1 MSSFKLPTPHPTLS
15 RNGFDL
21 SSRRIFSAPAGALLP
36 VLTQEVN
43 PGEHFSISV
52 QDLVRTQPLNTAAFA
67 RCKEYY
73 HFFFVPY
80 RALWSSSDRFFA
92 GVTNGD
98 RSFRDPKDLKGDISS
113 FSDVPNS
120 VPCFDLLSFLSSI
133 GKEDGSRFKGHIGSD
148 PYEVPYSKDKAPTA
162 GPSPINPNQP
172 PLAAST
178 RSSVDADTSHP
189 IDDGHHSDNPI
200 DNDENYPFTH
210 NFGFGS
216 GNNKPHHSGTF
227 WGSSYHALPDSVPFD
242 FTKDK
247 NKDVHGYSYTYGAF
261 RLLNLMEYGV
271 SSDGRMILPYYDTRD
286 KKISNKYVYFPIT
299 DEKNK
304 NLTTLKSYHVSAFR
318 PLAYQRIYNDFYRNQ
333 QWEKADPTCFN
344 VDYMYKGG
352 LMDNKEVYNLFNLR
366 YRYWQKDW
374 LTSALPSVL
383 YTEGIF
389 NLPTFT
395 NGFQEPDLVGSTS
408 RTSVVVNTDATNF
421 ISVADIKAAFALE
434 KMLEATRRANGLDY
448 SSQIAAHYGFKVPE
462 SRRDCA
468 QFIGGFDNTV
478 AISEV
483 ISTANGTAV
492 DPTTKASSPSVT
504 GQMFGKGI
512 GSMNSG
518 KINFDVKE
526 HGVIMC
532 IYSIAPQV
540 DYNAE
545 FMNPFNRKLD
555 RLEYFQPEF
564 QNLGLQPILQS
575 DLCFTTNT
583 DVNNGVLGYTSRYA
597 EYKNSRDLV
606 FGEFQSFGSLSA
618 WTTPRMNTY
627 TYKGDDKNQQSFLS
641 LRNFMID
648 PKVLDPIFSFNYD
661 GRTMTDQFM
670 INSYFDI
677 KAVRPMSVVG
687 SMNL

>member
-113 FSDVPNS
+113 FSAVPKS
-120 VPCFDLLSFLSSI
+120 VPSFDLLKFL
-133 GKEDGSRFKGHIGSD
+133 DALGSEQSRGNAHNGGNN
-148 PYEVPYSKDKAPTA
+148 PYEVPYSKEKT
-162 GPSPINPNQP
+162 PIPG
-172 PLAAST
+172 T
-178 RSSVDADTSHP
+178 RSSAGADHDGNRDHDFNFRDYYRL
-189 IDDGHHSDNPI
+189 DDS
-200 DNDENYPFTH
+200 
-210 NFGFGS
+210 
-216 GNNKPHHSGTF
+216 K
-227 WGSSYHALPDSVPFD
+227 PFD
-242 FTKDK
+242 ASKDP
-247 NKDVHGYSYTYGAF
+247 NKDVHGYSYAYGAY
-261 RLLNLMEYGV
+261 RLMNLLEYGV
-271 SSDGRMILPYYDTRD
+271 SSDGRMILPYYDD
-286 KKISNKYVYFPIT
+286 KNKKLSNRYVYFPIT
-299 DEKNK
+299 LDKNK
-304 NLTTLKSYHVSAFR
+304 ELLTLKSYHVSAFR

-344 VDYMYKGG
+344 VDYLYNGG
-352 LMDNKEVYNLFNLR
+352 LMDNKEVSNLFNLR

-389 NLPTFT
+389 HLPTYT
-395 NGFQEPDLVGSTS
+395 NGLQNPSIS
-408 RTSVVVNTDATNF
+408 SSSVEVADMAAF
-421 ISVADIKAAFALE
+421 SVADIKSAFALE

-526 HGVIMC
+526 HGLIMC

-555 RLEYFQPEF
+555 RMEYFQPEF

-583 DVNNGVLGYTSRYA
+583 DVNNGILGYTSRYA

-627 TYKGDDKNQQSFLS
+627 TYKGDDKKQQSFLS

>member
-113 FSDVPNS
+113 FSS
-120 VPCFDLLSFLSSI
+120 VPKSVPSFDLLKFL
-133 GKEDGSRFKGHIGSD
+133 DALGSKQSRGNAHNGGND
-148 PYEVPYSKDKAPTA
+148 PYEVPYSKKKNPIS
-162 GPSPINPNQP
+162 GPSTRAAFYNDPI
-172 PLAAST
+172 
-178 RSSVDADTSHP
+178 HP
-189 IDDGHHSDNPI
+189 IDDNGRHGTSDPI
-200 DNDENYPFTH
+200 DSDDPLSPTIPGTRSSAGADHEGNRDHDF
-210 NFGFGS
+210 NFRD
-216 GNNKPHHSGTF
+216 
-227 WGSSYHALPDSVPFD
+227 YYRLDDSKPFD
-242 FTKDK
+242 ASKDP
-247 NKDVHGYSYTYGAF
+247 NKDVHGYSYAYGAY
-261 RLLNLMEYGV
+261 RLMNLLEYGV
-271 SSDGRMILPYYDTRD
+271 SSDGRMILPYYDD
-286 KKISNKYVYFPIT
+286 KNKKLSNRYVYFPIT
-299 DEKNK
+299 LDKNK
-304 NLTTLKSYHVSAFR
+304 DLLTLKSYHVSAFR

-344 VDYMYKGG
+344 VDYLYNGG
-352 LMDNKEVYNLFNLR
+352 LMNTDEVSNLFNLR

>member
-120 VPCFDLLSFLSSI
+120 VPSFDLLKFL
-133 GKEDGSRFKGHIGSD
+133 DALGSNQSRGNAHNGGND
-148 PYEVPYSKDKAPTA
+148 PYEIPYSKKKNPTS
-162 GPSPINPNQP
+162 GPSLSPTIPG
-172 PLAAST
+172 T
-178 RSSVDADTSHP
+178 RSSAGADHDGNRDHDFNFRDYYRL
-189 IDDGHHSDNPI
+189 DDS
-200 DNDENYPFTH
+200 
-210 NFGFGS
+210 
-216 GNNKPHHSGTF
+216 K
-227 WGSSYHALPDSVPFD
+227 PFD
-242 FTKDK
+242 ASKDP
-247 NKDVHGYSYTYGAF
+247 NKDVHGYSYAYGAY
-261 RLLNLMEYGV
+261 RLMNLLEYGV
-271 SSDGRMILPYYDTRD
+271 SSDGRMILPYYDD
-286 KKISNKYVYFPIT
+286 KNKKLSNRYVYFPIT
-299 DEKNK
+299 LDKNK
-304 NLTTLKSYHVSAFR
+304 DLLTLKSYHVSAFR

-352 LMDNKEVYNLFNLR
+352 LMDNNEVYNLFNLR

-383 YTEGIF
+383 YTEGMF

-395 NGFQEPDLVGSTS
+395 NGFQEPDLMRGAAD
-408 RTSVVVNTDATNF
+408 TSVIVNTDTANYL
-421 ISVADIKAAFALE
+421 SVADIKAAFALE

-526 HGVIMC
+526 HGLIMC

-555 RLEYFQPEF
+555 RMDYFQPEF

-627 TYKGDDKNQQSFLS
+627 TYKGDDKKQQSFLS

>member
-120 VPCFDLLSFLSSI
+120 VPSFDLLKFL
-133 GKEDGSRFKGHIGSD
+133 DALGSNQSRGNAHNGGND
-148 PYEVPYSKDKAPTA
+148 PYEIPYSKKKNPTS
-162 GPSPINPNQP
+162 GPSLSPTIPG
-172 PLAAST
+172 T
-178 RSSVDADTSHP
+178 RSSAGADHDGNRDHDFNFRDYYRL
-189 IDDGHHSDNPI
+189 DDS
-200 DNDENYPFTH
+200 
-210 NFGFGS
+210 
-216 GNNKPHHSGTF
+216 K
-227 WGSSYHALPDSVPFD
+227 PFD
-242 FTKDK
+242 ASKDP
-247 NKDVHGYSYTYGAF
+247 NKDVHGYSYAYGAY
-261 RLLNLMEYGV
+261 RLMNLLEYGV
-271 SSDGRMILPYYDTRD
+271 SSDGRMILPYYDD
-286 KKISNKYVYFPIT
+286 KNKKLSNRYVYFPISL
-299 DEKNK
+299 DKNK
-304 NLTTLKSYHVSAFR
+304 ELLTLKSYHVSAFR

-352 LMDNKEVYNLFNLR
+352 LMDNNEVYNLFNLR

-383 YTEGIF
+383 YTEGMF

-395 NGFQEPDLVGSTS
+395 NGFQEPDLMRGAAD
-408 RTSVVVNTDATNF
+408 TSVIVNTDTTNYL
-421 ISVADIKAAFALE
+421 SVADIKAAFALE

-526 HGVIMC
+526 HGLIMC

-555 RLEYFQPEF
+555 RMDYFQPEF

-627 TYKGDDKNQQSFLS
+627 TYKGDDKKQQSFLS

-670 INSYFDI
+670 INSYFDV

>member
-120 VPCFDLLSFLSSI
+120 VPSFDLLKFL
-133 GKEDGSRFKGHIGSD
+133 DALGSNQSRGNAHNGGND
-148 PYEVPYSKDKAPTA
+148 PYEIPYSKKKNPTS
-162 GPSPINPNQP
+162 GPSLSPTIPG
-172 PLAAST
+172 T
-178 RSSVDADTSHP
+178 RSSAGADHDGNRDHDFNFRDYYRL
-189 IDDGHHSDNPI
+189 DDS
-200 DNDENYPFTH
+200 
-210 NFGFGS
+210 
-216 GNNKPHHSGTF
+216 K
-227 WGSSYHALPDSVPFD
+227 PFD
-242 FTKDK
+242 ASKDP
-247 NKDVHGYSYTYGAF
+247 NKDVHGYSYAYGAY
-261 RLLNLMEYGV
+261 RLMNLLEYGV
-271 SSDGRMILPYYDTRD
+271 SSDGRMILPYYDD
-286 KKISNKYVYFPIT
+286 KNKKLSNRYVYFPISL
-299 DEKNK
+299 DKNK
-304 NLTTLKSYHVSAFR
+304 ELLTLKSYHVSAFR

-352 LMDNKEVYNLFNLR
+352 LMDNNEVYNLFNLR

-383 YTEGIF
+383 YTEGMF

-395 NGFQEPDLVGSTS
+395 NGFQEPDLMRGAAD
-408 RTSVVVNTDATNF
+408 TSVIVNTDTANYL
-421 ISVADIKAAFALE
+421 SVADIKAAFALE

-526 HGVIMC
+526 HGLIMC

-555 RLEYFQPEF
+555 RMDYFQPEF

-627 TYKGDDKNQQSFLS
+627 TYKGDDKKQQSFLS

-670 INSYFDI
+670 INSYFDV

>member
-1 MSSFKLPTPHPTLS
+1 MPT
-15 RNGFDL
+15 
-21 SSRRIFSAPAGALLP
+21 
-36 VLTQEVN
+36 
-43 PGEHFSISV
+43 
-52 QDLVRTQPLNTAAFA
+52 
-67 RCKEYY
+67 Y
-73 HFFFVPY
+73 
-80 RALWSSSDRFFA
+80 
-92 GVTNGD
+92 
-98 RSFRDPKDLKGDISS
+98 
-113 FSDVPNS
+113 
-120 VPCFDLLSFLSSI
+120 
-133 GKEDGSRFKGHIGSD
+133 
-148 PYEVPYSKDKAPTA
+148 
-162 GPSPINPNQP
+162 
-172 PLAAST
+172 
-178 RSSVDADTSHP
+178 
-189 IDDGHHSDNPI
+189 
-200 DNDENYPFTH
+200 
-210 NFGFGS
+210 
-216 GNNKPHHSGTF
+216 
-227 WGSSYHALPDSVPFD
+227 
-242 FTKDK
+242 
-247 NKDVHGYSYTYGAF
+247 
-261 RLLNLMEYGV
+261 
-271 SSDGRMILPYYDTRD
+271 
-286 KKISNKYVYFPIT
+286 
-299 DEKNK
+299 
-304 NLTTLKSYHVSAFR
+304 
-318 PLAYQRIYNDFYRNQ
+318 
-333 QWEKADPTCFN
+333 
-344 VDYMYKGG
+344 
-352 LMDNKEVYNLFNLR
+352 
-366 YRYWQKDW
+366 
-374 LTSALPSVL
+374 
-383 YTEGIF
+383 
-389 NLPTFT
+389 T
-395 NGFQEPDLVGSTS
+395 NGFLSGTELSVEYVKARPDINSIPAGSVSGIT
-408 RTSVVVNTDATNF
+408 T
-421 ISVADIKAAFALE
+421 VADIKASFALE

-526 HGVIMC
+526 HGLIMC

-555 RLEYFQPEF
+555 RMDYFQPEF

-670 INSYFDI
+670 INSYFDV

>member
-120 VPCFDLLSFLSSI
+120 VPSFDLLKFL
-133 GKEDGSRFKGHIGSD
+133 DALGSNQSRGNAHNGGND
-148 PYEVPYSKDKAPTA
+148 PYEIPYSKKKNPTS
-162 GPSPINPNQP
+162 GPSLSPTIPG
-172 PLAAST
+172 T
-178 RSSVDADTSHP
+178 RSSAGADHDVNRDHDFNFRDYYRL
-189 IDDGHHSDNPI
+189 DDS
-200 DNDENYPFTH
+200 
-210 NFGFGS
+210 
-216 GNNKPHHSGTF
+216 K
-227 WGSSYHALPDSVPFD
+227 PFD
-242 FTKDK
+242 ASKDP
-247 NKDVHGYSYTYGAF
+247 NKDVHGYSYAYGAY
-261 RLLNLMEYGV
+261 RLMNLLEYGV
-271 SSDGRMILPYYDTRD
+271 SSDGRMILPYYDD
-286 KKISNKYVYFPIT
+286 KNKKLSNRYVYFPISL
-299 DEKNK
+299 DKNK
-304 NLTTLKSYHVSAFR
+304 ELLTLKSYHVSAFR

-352 LMDNKEVYNLFNLR
+352 LMDNNEVYNLFNLR

-383 YTEGIF
+383 YTEGMF

-395 NGFQEPDLVGSTS
+395 NGFQEPDLMRGFAD
-408 RTSVVVNTDATNF
+408 TSVIVNTDTTNYL
-421 ISVADIKAAFALE
+421 SVADIKAAFALE

-526 HGVIMC
+526 HGLIMC

-555 RLEYFQPEF
+555 RMDYFQPEF

-627 TYKGDDKNQQSFLS
+627 TYKGDDKKQQSFLS

-670 INSYFDI
+670 INSYFDV

>member
-120 VPCFDLLSFLSSI
+120 VPSFDLLKFL
-133 GKEDGSRFKGHIGSD
+133 DALGSNQSRGNAHNGGND
-148 PYEVPYSKDKAPTA
+148 PYEIPYSKKKNPTS
-162 GPSPINPNQP
+162 GPSLSPTIPG
-172 PLAAST
+172 T
-178 RSSVDADTSHP
+178 RSSAGADHDGNRDHDFNFRDYYRL
-189 IDDGHHSDNPI
+189 DDS
-200 DNDENYPFTH
+200 
-210 NFGFGS
+210 
-216 GNNKPHHSGTF
+216 K
-227 WGSSYHALPDSVPFD
+227 PFD
-242 FTKDK
+242 ASKDP
-247 NKDVHGYSYTYGAF
+247 NKDVHGYSYAYGAY
-261 RLLNLMEYGV
+261 RLMNLLEYGV
-271 SSDGRMILPYYDTRD
+271 SSDGRMILPYYDD
-286 KKISNKYVYFPIT
+286 KNKKLSNRYVYFPISL
-299 DEKNK
+299 DKNK
-304 NLTTLKSYHVSAFR
+304 ELLTLKSYHVSAFR

-352 LMDNKEVYNLFNLR
+352 LMDNNEVYNLFNLR

-383 YTEGIF
+383 YTEGMF

-395 NGFQEPDLVGSTS
+395 NGFQEPDLMRGAAD
-408 RTSVVVNTDATNF
+408 TSVIVNTDTANYL
-421 ISVADIKAAFALE
+421 SVADIKAAFALE

-526 HGVIMC
+526 HGLIMC

-545 FMNPFNRKLD
+545 FMNPFNRKLNRMD
-555 RLEYFQPEF
+555 YFQPEF

-627 TYKGDDKNQQSFLS
+627 TYKGDDKKQQSFLS

-670 INSYFDI
+670 INSYFDV

>member
-120 VPCFDLLSFLSSI
+120 VPSFDLLKFL
-133 GKEDGSRFKGHIGSD
+133 DALGSNQSRGNAHNGGND
-148 PYEVPYSKDKAPTA
+148 PYEIPYSKKKNPTS
-162 GPSPINPNQP
+162 GPSLSPTIPG
-172 PLAAST
+172 T
-178 RSSVDADTSHP
+178 RSSAGADHDGNRDHDFNFRDYYRL
-189 IDDGHHSDNPI
+189 DDS
-200 DNDENYPFTH
+200 
-210 NFGFGS
+210 
-216 GNNKPHHSGTF
+216 K
-227 WGSSYHALPDSVPFD
+227 PFD
-242 FTKDK
+242 ASKDP
-247 NKDVHGYSYTYGAF
+247 NKDVHGYSYAYGAY
-261 RLLNLMEYGV
+261 RLMNLLEYGV
-271 SSDGRMILPYYDTRD
+271 SSDGRMILPYYDD
-286 KKISNKYVYFPIT
+286 KNKKLSNRYVYFPISL
-299 DEKNK
+299 DKNK
-304 NLTTLKSYHVSAFR
+304 ELLTLKSYHVSAFR

-344 VDYMYKGG
+344 VDYLYNGG
-352 LMDNKEVYNLFNLR
+352 LMSTDEVSNLFNLR

-395 NGFQEPDLVGSTS
+395 NGFQEPDLLRGSGD
-408 RTSVVVNTDATNF
+408 TSVVVNTDTTNYL
-421 ISVADIKAAFALE
+421 SVADIKAAFALE

-492 DPTTKASSPSVT
+492 DPTTKASSSSVA

-526 HGVIMC
+526 HGLIMC

-545 FMNPFNRKLD
+545 FMNPFNRKLNRMD
-555 RLEYFQPEF
+555 YFQPEF

-627 TYKGDDKNQQSFLS
+627 TYKGDDKKQQSFLS

-670 INSYFDI
+670 INSYFDV

>member
-80 RALWSSSDRFFA
+80 RALWSSSDRFFT

-98 RSFRDPKDLKGDISS
+98 RSYKSFNELKGDISNLS
-113 FSDVPNS
+113 KAPNFVPN
-120 VPCFDLLSFLSSI
+120 FDLHWLVKFMKTRDTDLPNFLNTHGIDPSYN
-133 GKEDGSRFKGHIGSD
+133 RPFK
-148 PYEVPYSKDKAPTA
+148 
-162 GPSPINPNQP
+162 
-172 PLAAST
+172 
-178 RSSVDADTSHP
+178 DALGFKY
-189 IDDGHHSDNPI
+189 DDGV
-200 DNDENYPFTH
+200 Y
-210 NFGFGS
+210 
-216 GNNKPHHSGTF
+216 
-227 WGSSYHALPDSVPFD
+227 
-242 FTKDK
+242 
-247 NKDVHGYSYTYGAF
+247 
-261 RLLNLMEYGV
+261 RLLNLLEFGV
-271 SSDGRMILPYYDTRD
+271 RSDGKFYDVKT
-286 KKISNKYVYFPIT
+286 KKYVDYNGGN
-299 DEKNK
+299 DN
-304 NLTTLKSYHVSAFR
+304 TLFSMFR

-333 QWEKADPTCFN
+333 QWEKSDPTCFN
-344 VDYMYKGG
+344 VDYLFKGG
-352 LMDNKEVYNLFNLR
+352 TVSLDVALSAFQLR

-383 YTEGIF
+383 YNEGIF
-389 NLPTFT
+389 HLPTYT
-395 NGFQEPDLVGSTS
+395 NGFLSGTELSVEFVNSRHNVNSIPAGSVSGIT
-408 RTSVVVNTDATNF
+408 T
-421 ISVADIKAAFALE
+421 VADIKASFALE

-478 AISEV
+478 GISEV

-492 DPTTKASSPSVT
+492 DPNTKASSSSVA

-526 HGVIMC
+526 HGLIMC

-545 FMNPFNRKLD
+545 FMNPFNRKLNRMD
-555 RLEYFQPEF
+555 YFQPEF

-575 DLCFTTNT
+575 DLGYTNDSKT
-583 DVNNGVLGYTSRYA
+583 NNSILGYTSRYS
-597 EYKNSRDLV
+597 EYKTSRDVV
-606 FGEFQSFGSLSA
+606 FGEFQSGGSLSA
-618 WTTPRMNTY
+618 WTTPRKTTY
-627 TYKGDDKNQQSFLS
+627 TFREDNTTYLS
-641 LRNFMID
+641 LSNFLID
-648 PKVLDPIFSFNYD
+648 PNVLSPIFSLQYD
-661 GRTMTDQFM
+661 GTPKTDQFM

>member
-80 RALWSSSDRFFA
+80 RALWSSSDRFFT

-98 RSFRDPKDLKGDISS
+98 RSYKSFNELKGDISNLS
-113 FSDVPNS
+113 KAPKFAPN
-120 VPCFDLLSFLSSI
+120 FDLDWLVYFMKTRDTDLPNFLNTHGIDPSYN
-133 GKEDGSRFKGHIGSD
+133 RPFK
-148 PYEVPYSKDKAPTA
+148 
-162 GPSPINPNQP
+162 
-172 PLAAST
+172 
-178 RSSVDADTSHP
+178 DALGFKY
-189 IDDGHHSDNPI
+189 DDGV
-200 DNDENYPFTH
+200 Y
-210 NFGFGS
+210 
-216 GNNKPHHSGTF
+216 
-227 WGSSYHALPDSVPFD
+227 
-242 FTKDK
+242 
-247 NKDVHGYSYTYGAF
+247 
-261 RLLNLMEYGV
+261 RLLNLLEFGIR
-271 SSDGRMILPYYDTRD
+271 SDGKVYDVKT
-286 KKISNKYVYFPIT
+286 KKYVDFSHDP
-299 DEKNK
+299 DAR
-304 NLTTLKSYHVSAFR
+304 LFSMFR
-318 PLAYQRIYNDFYRNQ
+318 PLAYQRIYNDFFRNQ
-333 QWEKADPTCFN
+333 QWEKSDPTCFN
-344 VDYMYKGG
+344 VDYLFEGG
-352 LMDNKEVYNLFNLR
+352 TVGLDVALSAFQLR

-383 YTEGIF
+383 YNEGIF
-389 NLPTFT
+389 HLPTYT
-395 NGFQEPDLVGSTS
+395 NGFLSGTELSVEYVNSKYNVNSIPAGS
-408 RTSVVVNTDATNF
+408 
-421 ISVADIKAAFALE
+421 ISGITTVADVKASFALE

-468 QFIGGFDNTV
+468 QFIGGFDNTIG
-478 AISEV
+478 ISEV

-492 DPTTKASSPSVT
+492 DPNTKASSSSVA

-526 HGVIMC
+526 HGLIMC

-545 FMNPFNRKLD
+545 FLNPFNRKLNRMD
-555 RLEYFQPEF
+555 YFQPEF

-575 DLCFTTNT
+575 DLGYTNDSKT
-583 DVNNGVLGYTSRYA
+583 NNSILGYTSRYA
-597 EYKNSRDLV
+597 EYKTSRDVV
-606 FGEFQSFGSLSA
+606 FGEFQSGGSLSA
-618 WTTPRMNTY
+618 WTTPRKTTY
-627 TYKGDDKNQQSFLS
+627 TFREDNTTYLS
-641 LRNFMID
+641 LSNFLVD
-648 PKVLDPIFSFNYD
+648 PNVLSPIFSL
-661 GRTMTDQFM
+661 Q
-670 INSYFDI
+670 
-677 KAVRPMSVVG
+677 P
-687 SMNL
+687 

>member
-80 RALWSSSDRFFA
+80 RALWSSSDRFFT

-98 RSFRDPKDLKGDISS
+98 RSYKSFNELKGDISNLS
-113 FSDVPNS
+113 KAPNIVPN
-120 VPCFDLLSFLSSI
+120 FDLGWLVHFMKTRDTDLPNFLNTHGIDPSYN
-133 GKEDGSRFKGHIGSD
+133 RPFK
-148 PYEVPYSKDKAPTA
+148 
-162 GPSPINPNQP
+162 
-172 PLAAST
+172 
-178 RSSVDADTSHP
+178 DALGFKY
-189 IDDGHHSDNPI
+189 DDGV
-200 DNDENYPFTH
+200 Y
-210 NFGFGS
+210 
-216 GNNKPHHSGTF
+216 
-227 WGSSYHALPDSVPFD
+227 
-242 FTKDK
+242 
-247 NKDVHGYSYTYGAF
+247 
-261 RLLNLMEYGV
+261 RLLNLLEFGV
-271 SSDGRMILPYYDTRD
+271 RSDGKFYDVKT
-286 KKISNKYVYFPIT
+286 KKYVDYNGGN
-299 DEKNK
+299 DK
-304 NLTTLKSYHVSAFR
+304 TLFSMFR

-333 QWEKADPTCFN
+333 QWEKSDPTCFN
-344 VDYMYKGG
+344 VDYLFKGG
-352 LMDNKEVYNLFNLR
+352 TVSLDVALSSFQLR

-383 YTEGIF
+383 YNEGIF
-389 NLPTFT
+389 HLPTYT
-395 NGFQEPDLVGSTS
+395 NGFLSGTELSVEFVNSRHNVNSIPAGSVSGIT
-408 RTSVVVNTDATNF
+408 T
-421 ISVADIKAAFALE
+421 VADIKASFALE

-478 AISEV
+478 GISEV

-492 DPTTKASSPSVT
+492 DPNTKASSSSVA

-526 HGVIMC
+526 HGLIMC

-545 FMNPFNRKLD
+545 FMNPFNRKLNRMD
-555 RLEYFQPEF
+555 YFQPEF

-575 DLCFTTNT
+575 DLGYTNDSKT
-583 DVNNGVLGYTSRYA
+583 NNSILGYTSRYA
-597 EYKNSRDLV
+597 EYKTSRDVV
-606 FGEFQSFGSLSA
+606 FGEFQSGGSLSA
-618 WTTPRMNTY
+618 WTTPRKTTY
-627 TYKGDDKNQQSFLS
+627 TFREDNTTYLS
-641 LRNFMID
+641 LSNFLVD
-648 PKVLDPIFSFNYD
+648 PNVLSPIFSLQYD
-661 GRTMTDQFM
+661 GTPKTDQFM

>member
-80 RALWSSSDRFFA
+80 RALWSSSDRFFT

-98 RSFRDPKDLKGDISS
+98 RSYKSFKELKGDISNLS
-113 FSDVPNS
+113 KAPKFAPN
-120 VPCFDLLSFLSSI
+120 FDLDWLVYFMKTRDTDLPNFLNTHGIDPSYN
-133 GKEDGSRFKGHIGSD
+133 RPFK
-148 PYEVPYSKDKAPTA
+148 
-162 GPSPINPNQP
+162 
-172 PLAAST
+172 
-178 RSSVDADTSHP
+178 DALGFKY
-189 IDDGHHSDNPI
+189 DDGV
-200 DNDENYPFTH
+200 Y
-210 NFGFGS
+210 
-216 GNNKPHHSGTF
+216 
-227 WGSSYHALPDSVPFD
+227 
-242 FTKDK
+242 
-247 NKDVHGYSYTYGAF
+247 
-261 RLLNLMEYGV
+261 RLLNLLEFGV
-271 SSDGRMILPYYDTRD
+271 RSDGKVYDVKT
-286 KKISNKYVYFPIT
+286 KKYVDFSHDP
-299 DEKNK
+299 DAR
-304 NLTTLKSYHVSAFR
+304 LFSMFR

-333 QWEKADPTCFN
+333 QWEKSDPTCFN
-344 VDYMYKGG
+344 VDYLFEGG
-352 LMDNKEVYNLFNLR
+352 TVGLDVALSAFQLR

-383 YTEGIF
+383 YNEGIF
-389 NLPTFT
+389 HLPTYT
-395 NGFQEPDLVGSTS
+395 NGFLSGTELSVEYVKARPDINSIPAGSVSGIT
-408 RTSVVVNTDATNF
+408 T
-421 ISVADIKAAFALE
+421 VADIKASFALE

-468 QFIGGFDNTV
+468 QFIGGFDNTIG
-478 AISEV
+478 ISEV

-492 DPTTKASSPSVT
+492 DPNTKASSSSVA

-526 HGVIMC
+526 HGLIMC

-545 FMNPFNRKLD
+545 FLNPFNRKLNRMD
-555 RLEYFQPEF
+555 YFQPEF

-575 DLCFTTNT
+575 DLGYTNDSKT
-583 DVNNGVLGYTSRYA
+583 NNSILGYTSRYA
-597 EYKNSRDLV
+597 EYKTSRDVV
-606 FGEFQSFGSLSA
+606 FGEFQSGGSLSA
-618 WTTPRMNTY
+618 WTTPRKTTY
-627 TYKGDDKNQQSFLS
+627 TFREDNTTYLS
-641 LRNFMID
+641 LSNFLVD
-648 PKVLDPIFSFNYD
+648 PNVLSPIFSLQYD
-661 GRTMTDQFM
+661 GTPKTDQFM